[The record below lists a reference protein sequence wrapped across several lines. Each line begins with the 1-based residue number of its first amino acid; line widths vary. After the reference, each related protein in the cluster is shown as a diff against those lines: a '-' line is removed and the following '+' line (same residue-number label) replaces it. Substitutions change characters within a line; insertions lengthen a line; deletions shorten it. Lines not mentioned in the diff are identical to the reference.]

1 MASLK
6 WSLCAGAFALL
17 SCSTQPP
24 ADPLEAKA
32 RDGDPVAVCEL
43 AARSLHSCALEKQ
56 KWERGELTERPACI
70 DEGIS
75 KQHQAYFDKAVANL
89 EGHTLSQHS
98 LLFDQVLLAADAVLL
113 AVGPADKVIP
123 KIDEL
128 RQDCARHAELSKI

>member
-1 MASLK
+1 MNSLK

-17 SCSTQPP
+17 SCSAQPP

-56 KWERGELTERPACI
+56 KWEKGELTERPACI
-70 DEGIS
+70 GEGIS
-75 KQHQAYFDKAVANL
+75 KQHQSYFDRAVANL

-98 LLFDQVLLAADAVLL
+98 LRLDQVLLAADAVLL
-113 AVGPADKVIP
+113 TVRPADEVIVE
-123 KIDEL
+123 IDKL
-128 RQDCARHAELSKI
+128 QKNCFRHADLSKI